1 MRSYFLLFS
10 FPSCGEEGRG
20 GGGFVLLDGAVEV
33 DKSRF
38 YETMNFSI

>member
-20 GGGFVLLDGAVEV
+20 GGDLFCLMVLLKLTKVGFT
-33 DKSRF
+33 RQ
-38 YETMNFSI
+38 